1 MAVFLPFL
9 RISTTNKSNFSF
21 DNSAVGLYLNTDSA
35 FPAYISDQL
44 HGLHSVW
51 PRIKPFNNRKRFQA
65 ADFAAGQEHFYTHTQ
80 MTTW

>member
-51 PRIKPFNNRKRFQA
+51 PRIKPFNNRNGFKLQTLQQVKNIF
-65 ADFAAGQEHFYTHTQ
+65 THTHK
-80 MTTW
+80 